1 MLINKTNHT
10 MKKTLNILGAA
21 AISAVVLFG
30 SVSCNGTK
38 KNEGNTNST
47 ETSAAP
53 AGSIV
58 FVDMTR
64 IMAEY
69 QMAIDLSDE
78 VQKKIEELEKPL
90 LNKKTAAEKELKR
103 KQDNLQAKAKD
114 FEDKY
119 NKGHLTQTSAQV
131 KMQEM
136 QKLEEEYKA
145 YGMTKEQELAQEGAK
160 VQAQIN
166 DELLV
171 MNNIVNDAINTFIQ
185 SYRAEKGYAMILDNQ
200 SDMDKEDKAN
210 VLNSLVLASDP
221 TLDVTSDVIAR
232 LNAEYTPAK

>member
-1 MLINKTNHT
+1 
-10 MKKTLNILGAA
+10 
-21 AISAVVLFG
+21 
-30 SVSCNGTK
+30 
-38 KNEGNTNST
+38 
-47 ETSAAP
+47 
-53 AGSIV
+53 
-58 FVDMTR
+58 
-64 IMAEY
+64 
-69 QMAIDLSDE
+69 
-78 VQKKIEELEKPL
+78 
-90 LNKKTAAEKELKR
+90 
-103 KQDNLQAKAKD
+103 
-114 FEDKY
+114 
-119 NKGHLTQTSAQV
+119 
-131 KMQEM
+131 MQEM

-185 SYRAEKGYAMILDNQ
+185 SYRTEKGYAMILANQ